1 MRDTLGIEDLEPL
14 SPLIHLQQGWN
25 IISTPI
31 TLDANRDSLNEVL
44 FGLDWTVAYTFCG
57 ATQQWV
63 LLNGAHILTPCSAV
77 YINMQEEGTGQIVP
91 DSGISAPP
99 SKELHYRWNLISLAS
114 LEGMDVDTALI
125 SIHEA
130 AGGRTGYV
138 QAVSPALND
147 ESWTFIRGQTVDVP
161 QMQPTEGYW
170 VFLENDETLAGFTT
184 TPV

>member
-1 MRDTLGIEDLEPL
+1 M
-14 SPLIHLQQGWN
+14 
-25 IISTPI
+25 
-31 TLDANRDSLNEVL
+31 
-44 FGLDWTVAYTFCG
+44 
-57 ATQQWV
+57 
-63 LLNGAHILTPCSAV
+63 
-77 YINMQEEGTGQIVP
+77 
-91 DSGISAPP
+91 
-99 SKELHYRWNLISLAS
+99 
-114 LEGMDVDTALI
+114 I